1 MKYVFI
7 TGGVLSG
14 LGKGIVAASL
24 GRILISRGYKVSAI
38 KIDPYLNQDAGTMNP
53 VEHGEVFVLDD
64 GGEVDMD
71 FGHYERFLGGSLSSD
86 HNITTGKVF
95 QKVLDKERKG
105 DYLGQTVQI
114 VPHVINEIKATIREI
129 AKREDPDIQLVEI
142 GGTVGD
148 IEAMSFL
155 EATRQMKA
163 EEPGNV
169 LVAHL
174 TLVPQLS
181 VVGEQKSKPTQHS
194 VRFLRDA
201 GIAPDL
207 IIGRSTH
214 YLTDKIKRKIALFC
228 NVKEDAVISNP
239 DASTIYAVPLILDKE
254 GLGDLV
260 LRRLRLRKKRARLGE
275 WKRLVKRIKNAKKH
289 VTIALTGKYMKLHDS
304 YVSVEESLVHAG
316 AALGLSVD
324 LVWIDT
330 EEFEKDPK
338 KIAILDSVDG
348 IIVPGG
354 YGSRGIE
361 GKIMAVKYARQ
372 KKVPYL
378 GLCYGL
384 QMAVIEYAR
393 NVAGLKDAHTTEVNP
408 KTPYPVITIQEE
420 QKTIEQMGGTNRLGA
435 YKARLTPGSLANKLY
450 DKQLISERH
459 RHRYEVNPEYI
470 PTLEA
475 AGLKFTGRNP
485 GRDLVEIIELPGQ
498 FFIASQFHPELKSR
512 LDKPSPLFVGFLKAA
527 SRRKK

>member
-1 MKYVFI
+1 MKYIFV

-14 LGKGIVAASL
+14 LGKGIMSAAL
-24 GRILISRGYKVSAI
+24 GRILISRGYRVSAI

-71 FGHYERFLGGSLSSD
+71 FGHYERFLGIALSSD
-86 HNITTGKVF
+86 HNITTGKIF

-105 DYLGQTVQI
+105 DYLGQTVQV
-114 VPHVINEIKATIREI
+114 VPHVINEIKDTIRSI
-129 AKREDPDIQLVEI
+129 AKRENPDILLVEI

-148 IEAMSFL
+148 IEAMHFL
-155 EATRQMKA
+155 EAARQMKT
-163 EEPGNV
+163 EEPGNILFV
-169 LVAHL
+169 HL

-194 VRFLRDA
+194 VRLLRDA
-201 GIAPDL
+201 GIAPD
-207 IIGRSTH
+207 IIVGRSNH

-239 DASTIYAVPLILDKE
+239 DASTIYAVPLILEKE

-260 LRRLRLRKKRARLGE
+260 LRKLRLRRKRTRLGE
-275 WKRLVKRIKNAKKH
+275 WKRRVNKIKNAKRH

-304 YVSVEESLVHAG
+304 YVSIEESLVHAG

-338 KIAILDSVDG
+338 KVSILDSVDG
-348 IIVPGG
+348 ILVPGG
-354 YGSRGIE
+354 YGSRGVE
-361 GKIMAVKYARQ
+361 GKILSVKYARQ

-384 QMAVIEYAR
+384 QMAVIEFAR
-393 NVAGLKDAHTTEVNP
+393 NVAGLQGAHTTEVDP
-408 KTPYPVITIQEE
+408 KTPYPVIDILEE
-420 QKTIEQMGGTNRLGA
+420 QKDIERMGGTNRLGA
-435 YKARLTPGSLANKLY
+435 YTSTLVKGSLAYRLY
-450 DKQLISERH
+450 DREQISERH

-470 PTLEA
+470 PQLET
-475 AGLKFTGRNP
+475 AGMRFTGRNP
-485 GRDLVEIIELPGQ
+485 ERDLVEVIELPGQ
-498 FFIASQFHPELKSR
+498 FFIATQFHPELKSR
-512 LDKPSPLFVGFLKAA
+512 LDRPAPLFLGFLRAA
-527 SRRKK
+527 QRRKK